1 MGKMIERTCRF
12 CGNVYRYEGA
22 ANFIAF
28 CPHCKEHDI
37 TECEYGYGAV
47 TPCRIYLGE
56 RTIGEVKGDSRSGF
70 EVLMPEY
77 DVCVKSDSGDDPLM
91 QAANIVSLRIKR

>member
-1 MGKMIERTCRF
+1 MF
-12 CGNVYRYEGA
+12 LP
-22 ANFIAF
+22 IAF
-28 CPHCKEHDI
+28 CPHCKKHDI

-56 RTIGEVKGDSRSGF
+56 KTIGEVKGDSKSGF

-77 DVCVKSDSGDDPLM
+77 DVFVKSDSGDDLLM
-91 QAANIVSLRIKR
+91 QAANIVSLRIKH